1 MTKLGDK
8 IGSVAMFCLIFLLS
22 VWLLNK
28 FRPYDTTDNEAEG
41 DRSGM
46 ILYTDH
52 LTGCQYL
59 RGGLL
64 GGGITPRL
72 GGDGNQICDR

>member
-1 MTKLGDK
+1 MSKL
-8 IGSVAMFCLIFLLS
+8 ILFFVIFFAAFTMLQ
-22 VWLLNK
+22 
-28 FRPYDTTDNEAEG
+28 FFTPYDTTDNIAKK
-41 DRSGM
+41 RHSGF

-59 RGGLL
+59 QAGLL

-72 GGDGNQICDR
+72 GRDGKQICTGSHR